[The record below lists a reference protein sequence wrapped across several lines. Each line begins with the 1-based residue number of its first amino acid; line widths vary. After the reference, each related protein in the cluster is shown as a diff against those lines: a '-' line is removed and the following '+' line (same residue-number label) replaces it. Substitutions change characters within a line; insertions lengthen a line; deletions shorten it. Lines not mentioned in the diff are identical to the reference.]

1 MLKVEG
7 KAIYASLFHP
17 PLVVGTCGE
26 DKFAA
31 LNTTLVDF
39 AVGRGRTNE
48 RHIPTALLNA
58 SLHVTG
64 L

>member
-1 MLKVEG
+1 MLKVER
-7 KAIYASLFHP
+7 KAVYACLFHP

-26 DKFAA
+26 DKVAA
-31 LNTTLVDF
+31 LHSILVDL

-58 SLHVTG
+58 SLHLTS